1 MSAPTEIG
9 DNEFATLYAAHF
21 DAPVRVAFLIT
32 GSNEI
37 AEDVVQDVF
46 LRCRSRLPELEHP
59 LSYLRAAVVNACRS
73 HHRRRQIAQRL
84 PVDRVELG
92 LPVELI
98 EFRGALLS
106 LPTRQRSAIVLRYVC
121 DLPDD
126 EIAERSTGTKRWS
139 WKRPATTLQL
149 TAEAASAEDTAA
161 VRPTAS
167 SAEWT
172 RKVIIASTRS

>member
-1 MSAPTEIG
+1 MSAPTDI
-9 DNEFATLYAAHF
+9 DDEFATLYAAHYG
-21 DAPVRVAFLIT
+21 PLVRVAFLMT

-73 HHRRRQIAQRL
+73 HHRRRQIAERL

-106 LPTRQRSAIVLRYVC
+106 LPTRQRSAVVLRYVC

-126 EIAERSTGTKRWS
+126 EIAELLGC
-139 WKRPATTLQL
+139 RPAT
-149 TAEAASAEDTAA
+149 
-161 VRPTAS
+161 VRSLIHRGLNAL
-167 SAEWT
+167 
-172 RKVIIASTRS
+172 RKVL